1 MKFLFI
7 FRQQKQNLIIFSFKS
22 ETYLKNS
29 LINDQINIF
38 LRHSDEFTY
47 SNIDVDLNNHFDIFF
62 AIYSQV

>member
-47 SNIDVDLNNHFDIFF
+47 SNNDVDLNNHFDIFF